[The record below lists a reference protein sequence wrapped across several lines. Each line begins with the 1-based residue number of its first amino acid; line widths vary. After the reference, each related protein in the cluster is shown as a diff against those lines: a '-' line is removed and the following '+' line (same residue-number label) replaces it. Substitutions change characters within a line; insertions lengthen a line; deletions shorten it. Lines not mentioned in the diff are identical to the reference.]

1 MLSIFIQGST
11 MSNKIPSPLPDFE
24 FEPEI
29 ATDLGV
35 CKETLARAR
44 KDGKFQFIEWAGR
57 IFDKRRGSR
66 SIETWLH
73 SKVTSRN
80 PPRASRRR
88 PRQSSEI
95 RGTAV

>member
-44 KDGKFQFIEWAGR
+44 KDGKFQFIE
-57 IFDKRRGSR
+57 
-66 SIETWLH
+66 
-73 SKVTSRN
+73 
-80 PPRASRRR
+80 
-88 PRQSSEI
+88 
-95 RGTAV
+95 